1 MAGSDSRD
9 LGGQREAPVV
19 LCAGAQLHDIAG
31 LLQRLHEVVKQRLQ
45 RTNGIDYRPSLCGCW
60 SKVDGVQIRRTTT
73 AVRKQVSPPTSC
85 SPWFVSCDGW
95 RLDVM
100 TSTAPSATSSSIRA
114 TCNHAQPLL
123 KALQSM

>member
-1 MAGSDSRD
+1 MAGSNGCD
-9 LGGQREAPVV
+9 LGGQRKAPVV
-19 LCAGAQLHDIAG
+19 LCAGAQLHDVAG

-45 RTNGIDYRPSLCGCW
+45 RTNGIGYRSSSSCRW
-60 SKVDGVQIRRTTT
+60 STRNDVQLSRMPT
-73 AVRKQVSPPTSC
+73 AVRKQVGPPTSC

-114 TCNHAQPLL
+114 ANQECTSP
-123 KALQSM
+123 